1 VKLDLI
7 FRGAMLIGTGMGL
20 MVLGQCLKLL
30 RLINLN
36 IYAILVRIKEHDEPF
51 IFPADHVP
59 FAEEEE
65 PF

>member
-7 FRGAMLIGTGMGL
+7 FRGAMLVGAGMGL

-36 IYAILVRIKEHDEPF
+36 LYAILVRMKERDEEDS
-51 IFPADHVP
+51 IC
-59 FAEEEE
+59 
-65 PF
+65 